1 MNPPPPRPTLRYPSF
16 MKQHSKQSRS
26 RAEINRENAQ
36 KSTGPKTAE
45 GKRASSL
52 NAGRHWL
59 TGQIFVLPEAA
70 MPEYMNFT
78 NAFHLEMKS
87 QGIVERNLVHQY
99 ADVNWRINHSAA
111 IEKVKLSLTVNDQ
124 TGSIDTECAPAHDT
138 FVEAKNF
145 HLHSE
150 TLKNISLYETRLA
163 NRAAKLLKQITEI
176 QAARKLREEK
186 EMREAVLIYEMEEQA
201 FEKEQKAAAAAEAP
215 SQPFTY
221 APSEDGFVFSI
232 AQIKSH
238 IRLRDRLLAGHLCNV
253 GRSATANSAV

>member
-1 MNPPPPRPTLRYPSF
+1 
-16 MKQHSKQSRS
+16 MKHIRKS

-36 KSTGPKTAE
+36 KSTGPKTEE
-45 GKRASSL
+45 GKRISSL

-70 MPEYMNFT
+70 MPEYMDFT

-87 QGIVERNLVHQY
+87 KGIVERNLVHQY

-111 IEKVKLSLTVNDQ
+111 IEKVKQSLTVNDQ
-124 TGSIDTECAPAHDT
+124 TASIDTECAPAHDT

-163 NRAAKLLKQITEI
+163 NRAAKLLKQITEL

-186 EMREAVLIYEMEEQA
+186 EMGEAVLIYEMEEEA
-201 FEKEQKAAAAAEAP
+201 VAEAP
-215 SQPFTY
+215 GRTFTY

-232 AQIKSH
+232 AQIKLH
-238 IRLRDRLLAGHLCNV
+238 IRFRDRLILARNCNMA
-253 GRSATANSAV
+253 RPAAA